1 MVSARGTVG
10 ITLLLG
16 VRKLL
21 PAMDGF
27 EDVE

>member
-1 MVSARGTVG
+1 MPTVPLPEA
-10 ITLLLG
+10 INLLPG